1 MSDTDTTAPTC
12 TKCGREYQKIRR
24 GMCAKCYQ
32 QWRTAEIEAGTF
44 EPFVVDPAPVR
55 EHILALLAAGIH
67 QAAIARAAGVAAKR
81 VQLIQHCQTDRGG
94 NSLQTRIHY
103 KTAERILAVPVPE
116 NQVPALGSIRR
127 VQALV
132 TLGYPL
138 FELAHRIR
146 VAEHE
151 LAEVAVKRPAMVHAD
166 LAAAIAGLYDQL
178 HMVPGPSADARKQAR
193 HYGWAAPFAWESTA
207 ALDDPAAVPEGVPPR
222 PTHIVVPP
230 DFADIVADHRSL
242 GHTDVE
248 IAAAMNI
255 SMDALLKRFKR
266 FDIEA
271 RPEAV
276 AS

>member
-1 MSDTDTTAPTC
+1 MSDTDITTPTC
-12 TKCGREYQKIRR
+12 GKCGREYRKLRR

-32 QWRTAEIEAGTF
+32 SWRAAEIEAGTF
-44 EPFVVDPAPVR
+44 SPRGVDPEPVR
-55 EHILALLAAGIH
+55 QHIEALLAAGIH
-67 QAAIARAAGVAAKR
+67 QAAIARAAGIQPVR
-81 VQLIQHCQTDRGG
+81 IQLILRRQSDHNR
-94 NSLQTRIHY
+94 NRALTRLHQ
-103 KTAERILAVPVPE
+103 KTADRILAVPVPE
-116 NQVPALGSIRR
+116 NQVAALGSIRR

-178 HMVPGPSADARKQAR
+178 HMLPGPSADARKQAR

-248 IAAAMNI
+248 IAAAMSI
-255 SMDALLKRFKR
+255 TMDALLKRFKR
-266 FDIEA
+266 FSIEP